1 MKLLSRGATPNN
13 FEAGNSL
20 NDYDFFLK
28 VNVEVAADLAPAA
41 TNNWIDV
48 SDKARR
54 KINPVIVCQLNSVKQ
69 KTSRKLHSKLP
80 TWNSTLIFPLSPQCT
95 FKVLVLTVWDKHRK
109 YKNYLGELR
118 LSLYDLFYDKGVLR
132 SESESKWYRLYSNS
146 SKHSYVTGSVLL
158 SFLIAKRLRKNK
170 SIVKREKK
178 TISRKALED
187 PDTLIPFDEIAHI
200 QPKNFKQE
208 EEVKK
213 NIFKESVEK
222 SEQDANMV
230 QEWLERLLRPET
242 DSPLTKPDEQGF
254 YEDAISNYSLS
265 DTSDIESVES
275 YENKQENI
283 FSRKDKIGFS
293 DYYEEGSSS
302 SSDDSSTS
310 GQEDKNNES
319 YNVGIVDL
327 EMPRKQH
334 QKRKKKSKR
343 AKGKTENF
351 KLSHRNIMGVLFL
364 EIISLSELPPFKS
377 FHRTAFDMDPFV
389 VVSFGK
395 KTFRTSWKRHT
406 LNPLF
411 NERIAFEVLEHEKDF
426 DVAFHVLDKDRF
438 SFNDR
443 IASGTVQVNN
453 LTNLK
458 DTRDSKS
465 KENDETDFDNSI
477 NDIESGA
484 LDSSIT
490 VVDENNMVQ
499 LVKRGKFTGR
509 KKNKFVHTD
518 TSKFRTLHLN
528 LKLDDARYAEKYHPS
543 LKFRVRFE
551 PYENLWRH
559 FWRLI
564 LEQFELNDDG
574 KYDYIE
580 LSSLFETLGCEDCDE
595 LVKSIFSY
603 FSKLAWGGDILTI
616 DEILDALGSQSS
628 DNFRYKKVLEF
639 EKCPICLQKRLS
651 NRQDIDIVTHVAIC
665 SSKDWSI
672 VNKLLV
678 SSYVS
683 QEVASKRWYSKML
696 INLTYGKYK
705 LGVNSANILVQD
717 RTTGVILEERI
728 GVSVKLGIRLL
739 YNLFD
744 KAKTK
749 RIRTLL
755 RKLSTRQG
763 AKFDSP
769 QLKRDIEAFVRFH
782 RLDLSDFVE
791 SDINKYNSFNEFFYR
806 KIKAEAR
813 PIERPNDCRTVTSPA
828 DCRCCAFSTVEEGTK
843 IWIKGENFSLA
854 KLFHGNFCNLQGTN
868 FFKASECSLGIF
880 RLAPQDY
887 HRFHSPVDGHI
898 KRILHI
904 EGEYYTVNPMAVRSK
919 LDVFGEN
926 VRTLIL
932 IETEE
937 FGTIIMI
944 AVGAMMVGSIV
955 LTKGEEDKVVRGEEV
970 GYFKFGGSTILL
982 LLEKEKFLFDSDLL
996 NNSTSAVET
1005 LTRVGQSIGHSPSI
1019 DEYKR
1024 ARVDFALQ
1032 SSEFRNKLIRTL
1044 TGGDLESS
1052 GLSNWEYTHTDIDSI
1067 NDFDLDSIELSDD

>member
-1 MKLLSRGATPNN
+1 MKFFSRGGAPNIS
-13 FEAGNSL
+13 EASTSL

-28 VNVEVAADLAPAA
+28 VNVEVAADLAPTA
-41 TNNWIDV
+41 TNDSAND
-48 SDKARR
+48 SNKPRR

-69 KTSRKLHSKLP
+69 KTSRKLHSNLP
-80 TWNSTLIFPLSPQCT
+80 TWNSTLVFPLSPQT
-95 FKVLVLTVWDKHRK
+95 SSKILALTVWDKHRK

-118 LSLYDLFYDKGVLR
+118 LSLYDLFHENGVLK
-132 SESESKWYRLYSNS
+132 SERESKWYRLYSGNS
-146 SKHSYVTGSVLL
+146 YHSYVTGSVLL
-158 SFLIAKRLRKNK
+158 SFLIAKRLKK
-170 SIVKREKK
+170 SKSTVKKEKK
-178 TISRKALED
+178 SISRKALEV
-187 PDTLIPFDEIAHI
+187 PDNLTPFNETDLI
-200 QPKNFKQE
+200 QPNNSRQE
-208 EEVKK
+208 EETKK
-213 NIFKESVEK
+213 NIFQESIEK
-222 SEQDANMV
+222 PEQDANMV
-230 QEWLERLLRPET
+230 QEWLECLLRPET
-242 DSPLTKPDEQGF
+242 DTRLTKPDEQGF

-265 DTSDIESVES
+265 DTSDIESVDS
-275 YENKQENI
+275 IENKQENVLTK
-283 FSRKDKIGFS
+283 KDNVLSS
-293 DYYEEGSSS
+293 DYYEESSS
-302 SSDDSSTS
+302 LSDDSSTS
-310 GQEDKNNES
+310 DQEDKNNGLNNIS
-319 YNVGIVDL
+319 ITDL
-327 EMPRKQH
+327 GNSRKQR
-334 QKRKKKSKR
+334 QKRKKKSK
-343 AKGKTENF
+343 AVTGEAENF
-351 KLSHRNIMGVLFL
+351 KLSRRNIMGVLFL
-364 EIISLSELPPFKS
+364 EIISVSELPPFRS

-426 DVAFHVLDKDRF
+426 DITFYVLDKDRF

-453 LTNLK
+453 FINLN
-458 DTRDSKS
+458 DTQDSKS
-465 KENDETDFDNSI
+465 KEENKTDSDNSR
-477 NDIESGA
+477 NDVESGV

-490 VVDENNMVQ
+490 IVDEKNTVE

-509 KKNKFVHTD
+509 KKNKLVHTD
-518 TSKFRTLHLN
+518 TSKFRTIHLN
-528 LKLDDARYAEKYHPS
+528 LKLDDSRYAEKYHPS
-543 LKFRVRFE
+543 LKLRVRFE
-551 PYENLWRH
+551 PYENLWRY
-559 FWRLI
+559 FWRLL

-580 LSSLFETLGCEDCDE
+580 LSSLFETLGCEECDE
-595 LVKSIFSY
+595 LVKRIFSY
-603 FSKLAWGGDILTI
+603 FNKLAWGGDILTI
-616 DEILDALGSQSS
+616 DEILDALGSQSL
-628 DNFRYKKVLEF
+628 DNFRYQKVLEF
-639 EKCPICLQKRLS
+639 EKCPICLKKRLS
-651 NRQDIDIVTHVAIC
+651 NKQDIDIVTHVAIC

-705 LGVNSANILVQD
+705 FGVNSANILVQD

-744 KAKTK
+744 KANTK
-749 RIRTLL
+749 RVRTLL
-755 RKLSTRQG
+755 RKLSIRQG

-791 SDINKYNSFNEFFYR
+791 SDINKYDTFNEFFYR
-806 KIKAEAR
+806 KIKPDAR
-813 PIERPNDCRTVTSPA
+813 PIERLEDCRTVTSPA
-828 DCRCCAFSTVEEGTK
+828 DCRCCVFSTVEEGTK
-843 IWIKGENFSLA
+843 IWIKGENFSLP
-854 KLFHGNFCNLQGTN
+854 KLFHGNFYNLQETK
-868 FFKASECSLGIF
+868 FFKASECSLGVF

-887 HRFHSPVDGHI
+887 HRFHSPVDGRI
-898 KRILHI
+898 KKVLHI

-932 IETEE
+932 IESKE
-937 FGTIIMI
+937 FGTVLMI

-955 LTKGEEDKVVRGEEV
+955 VTKGEEDRVVRGEEV

-996 NNSTSAVET
+996 SNSTSSVET

-1024 ARVDFALQ
+1024 ARLDFALQ

-1044 TGGDLESS
+1044 TGGDLESTN
-1052 GLSNWEYTHTDIDSI
+1052 LSNWEYTHTDIESI
-1067 NDFDLDSIELSDD
+1067 NGLDLESIELADD